1 MSAAGRPL
9 RVGVIGTGAMG
20 ASHVRTLAAWV
31 PGAEVSAVS
40 DVDQAR
46 ADRLA
51 REVGAV
57 RLPGADE
64 LIGSDQVDAVV
75 VASPD
80 ASHEQLVLSCL
91 AARKPVL
98 CEKPLALGVEGS
110 QRIVDA
116 EVVLGRRLVQVGFMR
131 RFDAAYVQLRD
142 LRRAD
147 GLGACRAVHC
157 VHRNALAHP
166 DATSDGVVANS
177 MIHEL
182 DIVPWL
188 LDDPLASIT
197 VVPAQRPG
205 KELADLQIALL
216 ETAAGIPVT
225 VEVFVNAGYGYDVR
239 CELVGEAGTARLTP
253 PYGLARRVDGS
264 DGVEV
269 SADFVARFAD
279 AYRVELA
286 AWVAAASR
294 ESVDGADAW
303 DGHRA
308 NLCAAAGIESRH
320 SGTAVSIP
328 QERPP
333 SLYARRP

>member
-1 MSAAGRPL
+1 MRSVTRPL

-20 ASHVRTLAAWV
+20 ASHVRTLATWV
-31 PGAEVSAVS
+31 PGAEVTALN
-40 DVDQAR
+40 DVDHAR

-57 RLPGADE
+57 CLAGADDV
-64 LIGSDQVDAVV
+64 ISSGDVDAVI

-80 ASHEQLVLSCL
+80 ESHEQLVLSCL

-131 RFDAAYVQLRD
+131 RFDAAYLQLRD
-142 LRRAD
+142 LRRAG

-157 VHRNALAHP
+157 VHRNAVGHP

-188 LDDPLASIT
+188 LEDPLASIT
-197 VVPAQRPG
+197 VVPPDRSGRQ
-205 KELADLQIALL
+205 LADLQVALL
-216 ETAAGIPVT
+216 ETASGIPVT

-264 DGVEV
+264 DGAAV
-269 SADFVARFAD
+269 SADFVARFAE

-294 ESVDGADAW
+294 DSVDGADAW

-308 NLCAAAGIESRH
+308 NVCAGAGIESRR
-320 SGTAVSIP
+320 SGTLVSIP
-328 QERPP
+328 QEAPP
-333 SLYARRP
+333 AIYR